1 MFRCRKRLGRAAL
14 TDKYNNFLANGINL
28 EYFTAANN
36 SVYYM
41 KKGFLTVLLSILAGG
56 LTAYGVVKANENHL
70 IPTLQPGENG
80 TGSVEYRTVN
90 LADSDYPDFTY
101 AAESAVQAVVYVEVT
116 VQQTARS
123 RGYDPFEDF
132 LNEFGFGFGY
142 GNGNGYGQA
151 QPREQKGSGSG
162 VIIRPD
168 GYIVTNNHVVSGATK
183 ISVTTYD
190 KQKFD
195 ATVVGTDP
203 ATDVAIIKVD
213 GQNLP
218 TIPMG
223 DSDQLRLGE
232 WVLAIGSPLGEQLQS
247 TITAGIVSAKG
258 RSMPDGSGEFKIESF
273 IQTDAAVN
281 PGNSGG
287 ALVNKK
293 GELVGI
299 NTAIVSQTGSYTGY
313 SFAVP
318 VNIVKRVAAD
328 LIDFGSVKRA
338 VLGITMQP
346 VSTLDKETQE
356 KLKLNSLKGVYIVEV
371 SKGGAAEEAGLKQG
385 DVIIAID
392 GQQITDGASV
402 QEKVNNYHPGD
413 KAVVSYV
420 RDGRNQ
426 QAEVTFHAAASQNG
440 ETDVDGSVAFYG
452 ARLKELTKEEQQAMG
467 LRNGGVKIVSVGQG
481 KMAEAGATS
490 GSVILYVNDE
500 PVSKPEDVIA
510 KAKKAQR
517 GIYIEGVDANG
528 KSFYFGFGK

>member
-1 MFRCRKRLGRAAL
+1 
-14 TDKYNNFLANGINL
+14 
-28 EYFTAANN
+28 
-36 SVYYM
+36 M
-41 KKGFLTVLLSILAGG
+41 KKGFLTILLSVLAGG
-56 LTAYGVVKANENHL
+56 LTAYGVVKANER
-70 IPTLQPGENG
+70 TLDPVKVVGENG
-80 TGSVEYRTVN
+80 NVEYRTVN
-90 LADSDYPDFTY
+90 LAESDYPDFTY
-101 AAESAVQAVVYVEVT
+101 AAESAVEAVVYVEVT
-116 VQQTARS
+116 VQQTRRS
-123 RGYDPFEDF
+123 QGIDPFEF
-132 LNEFGFGFGY
+132 FFGFGDGY
-142 GNGNGYGQA
+142 GFGQP
-151 QPREQKGSGSG
+151 QSREQKGSGSG

-168 GYIVTNNHVVSGATK
+168 GYIVTNNHVVAGASK
-183 ISVTTYD
+183 ISVTLNDNQQY
-190 KQKFD
+190 D
-195 ATVVGTDP
+195 ATIVGTDP

-213 GQNLP
+213 AQNLP
-218 TIPMG
+218 TLPMG

-232 WVLAIGSPLGEQLQS
+232 WVLAIGSPLGAQLRS

-318 VNIVKRVAAD
+318 VNIVKRVASD

-338 VLGITMQP
+338 MLGITMQP
-346 VSTLDKETQE
+346 VSTLDKKIQE
-356 KLKLNSLKGVYIVEV
+356 DLKLNSMNGVYIVEV

-385 DVIIAID
+385 DVITAID
-392 GQQITDGASV
+392 GQKITDGASV

-413 KAVVSYV
+413 KAVITYI
-420 RDGRNQ
+420 RDGKEYN
-426 QAEVTFHAAASQNG
+426 ADVTFHAAATQTG
-440 ETDVDGSVAFYG
+440 EVDVDGSVAFYG
-452 ARLKELTKEEQQAMG
+452 ARLKALTAEELKATG
-467 LRNGGVKIVSVGQG
+467 LRGGVKIVSVGQG

-490 GSVILYVNDE
+490 GSIILYVNDE

-517 GIYIEGVDANG
+517 GIYIEGVDESG

>member
-1 MFRCRKRLGRAAL
+1 MKR
-14 TDKYNNFLANGINL
+14 
-28 EYFTAANN
+28 
-36 SVYYM
+36 
-41 KKGFLTVLLSILAGG
+41 GFLTVLLSVLAGG
-56 LTAYGVVKANENHL
+56 ITAYAVVKA
-70 IPTLQPGENG
+70 TQPEPVAQSVVTTDENG
-80 TGSVEYRTVN
+80 TAVEYRTVN
-90 LADSDYPDFTY
+90 LAETDYPDFTY
-101 AAESAVQAVVYVEVT
+101 AAESAVEAVVYVEVT
-116 VQQTARS
+116 VQRRQQ
-123 RGYDPFEDF
+123 YQNIDPFF
-132 LNEFGFGFGY
+132 RFFFGDEY
-142 GNGNGYGQA
+142 AMPQ
-151 QPREQKGSGSG
+151 QREAKGSGSC

-168 GYIVTNNHVVSGATK
+168 GYIVTNNHVVDGATK
-183 ISVTTYD
+183 IQVTLNNNQQY
-190 KQKFD
+190 D

-213 GQNLP
+213 AQNLP

-232 WVLAIGSPLGEQLQS
+232 WVLAIGSPLGAQLRS

-318 VNIVKRVAAD
+318 VNIVKRVAGD

-338 VLGITMQP
+338 MLGITMQP
-346 VSTLDKETQE
+346 IDKKIQE
-356 KLKLNSLKGVYIVEV
+356 DLKLNSMNGVYIYEV
-371 SKGGAAEEAGLKQG
+371 SKGSAAEEAGLKQG

-392 GQQITDGASV
+392 GQMITDGASV
-402 QEKVNNYHPGD
+402 QEKVNSYHPGD
-413 KAVVSYV
+413 KAVITYI
-420 RDGRNQ
+420 RDGKENS
-426 QAEVTFHAAASQNG
+426 AEVTFHAAATQTG
-440 ETDVDGSVAFYG
+440 EVDVDGSVAFYG
-452 ARLKELTKEEQQAMG
+452 ARLKAMEPDELKAMR
-467 LRNGGVKIVSVGQG
+467 LRSGVKIVSVGQG

-517 GIYIEGVDANG
+517 GIYIEGVDENG

>member
-1 MFRCRKRLGRAAL
+1 MKR
-14 TDKYNNFLANGINL
+14 GI
-28 EYFTAANN
+28 
-36 SVYYM
+36 
-41 KKGFLTVLLSILAGG
+41 LTVLLSVLAGG
-56 LTAYGVVKANENHL
+56 LTAYGVLKANEKNL
-70 IPTLQPGENG
+70 IPTRISDGG
-80 TGSVEYRTVN
+80 ASVEYRTVN

-116 VQQTARS
+116 IQSRVQQQNI
-123 RGYDPFEDF
+123 DPFFRYFFGD
-132 LNEFGFGFGY
+132 EFGFG
-142 GNGNGYGQA
+142 
-151 QPREQKGSGSG
+151 QPQSREQKGSGSG

-183 ISVTTYD
+183 ISVTLNDNRQYE
-190 KQKFD
+190 

-213 GQNLP
+213 AENLP
-218 TIPMG
+218 TIPLG

-232 WVLAIGSPLGEQLQS
+232 WVLAIGSPLGAQLRS

-318 VNIVKRVAAD
+318 VNIVKRVAGD

-346 VSTLDKETQE
+346 IDKKIQE
-356 KLKLNSLKGVYIVEV
+356 ELKLNSMNGVYIVEV
-371 SKGGAAEEAGLKQG
+371 SKGSAAEEAGLKQG

-392 GQQITDGASV
+392 GQKVTDGASA
-402 QEKVNNYHPGD
+402 QEKVNHYQPGE
-413 KAVVSYV
+413 KATVTYL
-420 RDGRNQ
+420 RDGKEL
-426 QAEVTFHAAASQNG
+426 ATEVTFHAAASQNG

-452 ARLKELTKEEQQAMG
+452 ARLKAADPEELKALG
-467 LRNGGVKIVSVGQG
+467 VRSGVKIVSVGQG
-481 KMAEAGATS
+481 KMADAGATS
-490 GSVILYVNDE
+490 GSIILYVNDE
-500 PVSKPEDVIA
+500 AVSKPEDVIA

-517 GIYIEGVDANG
+517 GIYIEGVDERG

>member
-1 MFRCRKRLGRAAL
+1 MCTMKR
-14 TDKYNNFLANGINL
+14 GI
-28 EYFTAANN
+28 
-36 SVYYM
+36 
-41 KKGFLTVLLSILAGG
+41 LTVLLSILAGG
-56 LTAYGVVKANENHL
+56 LTAYGVVKASERNVS
-70 IPTLQPGENG
+70 PVRAMGEG
-80 TGSVEYRTVN
+80 GSVEYRTVN

-116 VQQTARS
+116 VQQTTRS
-123 RGYDPFEDF
+123 RGIDPFEYF
-132 LNEFGFGFGY
+132 FGFGDGY
-142 GNGNGYGQA
+142 GFGQP
-151 QPREQKGSGSG
+151 QSREQKGSGSG

-183 ISVTTYD
+183 ISVTLNDNQQY
-190 KQKFD
+190 D

-213 GQNLP
+213 AENLP
-218 TIPMG
+218 TIPIG

-232 WVLAIGSPLGEQLQS
+232 WVLAIGSPLGAQLRS

-338 VLGITMQP
+338 MLGITMQP
-346 VSTLDKETQE
+346 IDKKIQE
-356 KLKLNSLKGVYIVEV
+356 ELKLNSMNGVYIVEV
-371 SKGGAAEEAGLKQG
+371 SKGSAAEEAGLRKG

-392 GQQITDGASV
+392 GQKITDGASV
-402 QEKVNNYHPGD
+402 QEKVNNYHPGE
-413 KAVVSYV
+413 KALITFV
-420 RDGRNQ
+420 REGQ
-426 QAEVTFHAAASQNG
+426 EHEAQVTFHAAASQNG

-452 ARLKELTKEEQQAMG
+452 ARLKALTADELKAAG
-467 LRNGGVKIVSVGQG
+467 LRSGVRIVSVGQG

-490 GSVILYVNDE
+490 GSIILYVNDE

-517 GIYIEGVDANG
+517 GIYIEGVDENG

>member
-1 MFRCRKRLGRAAL
+1 
-14 TDKYNNFLANGINL
+14 
-28 EYFTAANN
+28 
-36 SVYYM
+36 M

-56 LTAYGVVKANENHL
+56 LTAYGVVKVNERNL
-70 IPTLQPGENG
+70 DPVRVAGEN
-80 TGSVEYRTVN
+80 GSVEYRTVN

-101 AAESAVQAVVYVEVT
+101 AAENAVKAVVYVEVT
-116 VQQTARS
+116 VQRTARS
-123 RGYDPFEDF
+123 QGIDPFWEYF
-132 LNEFGFGFGY
+132 FGFGD
-142 GNGNGYGQA
+142 GYGQR
-151 QPREQKGSGSG
+151 QPQTREQVGSGSG

-183 ISVTTYD
+183 ISVTLNDNRQYE
-190 KQKFD
+190 

-213 GQNLP
+213 AQDLP
-218 TIPMG
+218 TIPLG
-223 DSDQLRLGE
+223 DSDELRLGE
-232 WVLAIGSPLGEQLQS
+232 WVLAIGSPLGAQLRG

-258 RSMPDGSGEFKIESF
+258 RSMPDNSGEFKIESF

-299 NTAIVSQTGSYTGY
+299 NTAIVSQTGSYSGY

-318 VNIVKRVAAD
+318 VNIVKRVAGD

-338 VLGITMQP
+338 MLGITMQP
-346 VSTLDKETQE
+346 ITKEIQDE
-356 KLKLNSLKGVYIVEV
+356 LKLNSMNGVYIVEV
-371 SKGGAAEEAGLKQG
+371 SKGSAAEEAGLKQG
-385 DVIIAID
+385 DVITAID
-392 GQQITDGASV
+392 GQRVTDGASV
-402 QEKVNNYHPGD
+402 QEKVTNYHPGD
-413 KAVVSYV
+413 KAVVTYI
-420 RDGRNQ
+420 RDGKELTT
-426 QAEVTFHAAASQNG
+426 EVTFHAAASQNG

-452 ARLKELTKEEQQAMG
+452 ARLKELTNEEKQAMG
-467 LRNGGVKIVSVGQG
+467 IRNGVKIVSAGQG
-481 KMAEAGATS
+481 KMAAAGATS